1 MRKEEHN
8 RVLEDNLN
16 HLRDEIDNRSDEFSK
31 HRESMSQ
38 KLQLTDQKHQKLE
51 KLTRK
56 LNDEY
61 FDQRR
66 NHDFKIKRLQEEK
79 ELLKL
84 KGISLEHQYQEALKN
99 KTLENHITKDLAEK
113 RAKEYASQF
122 KSKSLRKEET
132 LEIVREQ
139 YKKVKVIYGEKLTAL
154 DINLGMM
161 KDATNSMKL
170 GKERAIKREKA
181 ANYQARQMLKRLEY
195 EIEARSKGQY
205 FEKEVDQP
213 DYEDDLDEETINLD
227 DLDQLNYK
235 MKSIEKKLMAA

>member
-1 MRKEEHN
+1 M
-8 RVLEDNLN
+8 LEDNLN
-16 HLRDEIDNRSDEFSK
+16 LLRDEIDNRDAEFSR
-31 HRESMSQ
+31 HRDTLAQ
-38 KLQLTDQKHQKLE
+38 KLKQTETKHLQLE

-61 FDQRR
+61 FEQRR
-66 NHDFKIKRLQEEK
+66 SHDFKLKRLQEEK

-84 KGISLEHQYQEALKN
+84 KGLALEYQYKEALKN

-122 KSKSLRKEET
+122 KVKSQRKEET

-139 YKKVKVIYGEKLTAL
+139 YKKVKSIYAEKLSTL
-154 DINLGMM
+154 EVNIGMM
-161 KDATNSMKL
+161 KEAIASMKT
-170 GKERAIKREKA
+170 GKERVIKREKA

-195 EIEARSKGQY
+195 EIEARAQGRP
-205 FEKEVDQP
+205 FER
-213 DYEDDLDEETINLD
+213 DDEEPEIGDDADEETINLD